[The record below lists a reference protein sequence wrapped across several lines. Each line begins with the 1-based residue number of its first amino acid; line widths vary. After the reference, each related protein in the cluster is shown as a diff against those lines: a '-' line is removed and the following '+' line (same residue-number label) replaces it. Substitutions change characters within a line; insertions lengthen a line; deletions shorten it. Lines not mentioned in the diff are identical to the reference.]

1 MRCDAVLRGARLG
14 LEGRA
19 MSQSVGEGCPDGA
32 GVRARTIE
40 AEMRAMI
47 AARDDG
53 QRIMDEVYRV
63 VVEKVRLKLETM
75 EDLPVTEPLVV
86 TRSVRRRLGRV

>member
-1 MRCDAVLRGARLG
+1 
-14 LEGRA
+14 
-19 MSQSVGEGCPDGA
+19 
-32 GVRARTIE
+32 
-40 AEMRAMI
+40 MI

-86 TRSVRRRLGRV
+86 TRSVRRRVGRV